1 MEVSFYEM
9 AQRIIGEVPQTLN
22 WIYDFTTLCLVC
34 CAFAL
39 IIIPVSL
46 MFKRVVR

>member
-1 MEVSFYEM
+1 MSVSFYDM
-9 AQRIIGEVPQTLN
+9 AVRIVGQVPTSLN
-22 WIYDFTTLCLVC
+22 WIYDFVTLCLIC

-46 MFKRVVR
+46 IFKRVVR

>member
-1 MEVSFYEM
+1 MEISFYDM
-9 AQRIIGEVPQTLN
+9 AVRIVGEVPTSLN
-22 WIYDFTTLCLVC
+22 WIYDFTTLCLIC

-46 MFKRVVR
+46 IFKRVVK